1 MGAQLGTTVDLSA
14 TPQAASR
21 SKNVGEIA
29 TIAALR
35 LAIVRSRR
43 SATQPTSGPSIGN
56 RRRAAD
62 PMASE

>member
-14 TPQAASR
+14 TPQSASR
-21 SKNVGEIA
+21 SMNVGEIA

-35 LAIVRSRR
+35 AIVRSRR
-43 SATQPTSGPSIGN
+43 SAIQPTSGPSIGS